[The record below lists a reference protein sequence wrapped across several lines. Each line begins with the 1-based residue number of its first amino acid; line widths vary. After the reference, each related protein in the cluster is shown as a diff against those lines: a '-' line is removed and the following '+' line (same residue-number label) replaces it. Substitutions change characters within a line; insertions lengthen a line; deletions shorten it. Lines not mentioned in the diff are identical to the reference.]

1 MTESM
6 FYFQQHSDNIITNG
20 PRLLV
25 ASCFKKHGLLTQM
38 CIVSMR
44 LFNPFLPYRFTA
56 VCLHAHVCQKYTWLF
71 KNPGEVPSW
80 YKKNF
85 FLQ

>member
-6 FYFQQHSDNIITNG
+6 FYFQQQPDNIITNG

-25 ASCFKKHGLLTQM
+25 ASCLKKYRLLTQM

-44 LFNPFLPYRFTA
+44 LFNPFLPYSFTI
-56 VCLHAHVCQKYTWLF
+56 VCLHAPSCQKYTWLF
-71 KNPGEVPSW
+71 QKPGVVSSQ
-80 YKKNF
+80 YKKEF